1 VVQVEAEDVSAW
13 RQCLPR
19 ARACARAAATAA
31 LAAGGAPPRP
41 AELTVYL
48 ANDDVV
54 RRLNREFRGKDKPTN
69 VLSFPATGG
78 PTPPPGA
85 PLLLGD
91 VVIAR
96 ETVLREAASQG
107 KTASAHL
114 AHLVVHGVLHLLGY
128 DHEQPAEAERM
139 ESLEVRILAGLGI
152 PDPYVESR
160 QPA

>member
-1 VVQVEAEDVSAW
+1 MVQVEAEDALAW
-13 RQCLPR
+13 RRSVPR

-48 ANDDVV
+48 ANDDIV

-69 VLSFPATGG
+69 VLSFPASGG
-78 PTPPPGA
+78 PTPPGA
-85 PLLLGD
+85 PVLLGD

-96 ETVLREAASQG
+96 ETVLREAAGQG
-107 KTASAHL
+107 KTAFAHL

-139 ESLEVRILAGLGI
+139 ESLETRILEGLGI
-152 PDPYVESR
+152 PDPYAESR
-160 QPA
+160 QLA